1 MPSNSML
8 KSNSFASSSKILLV
22 EPDKTN
28 RSLLASLIEELRPE
42 RFMVAKSLAE
52 ARSAMSDRVEQ
63 FDCVILGVKNP
74 PTSGFH
80 FLQDIR
86 IGGVPRTPRN
96 TRVIL
101 VSPPPNRAML
111 ALAKALDLDGFIAI
125 PVTVASVNNTLSAA
139 LKRQREAQEP
149 GVYADVKLPQ
159 PVKKKLPVEQ
169 KHATPNAKVVWS
181 AKEKEKAELIR
192 SLKDGVAADASA
204 PPVQQAQIDNIRS
217 FWLKDLLPGMVLA
230 EEIQGENKE
239 LLLATGTVLNDSLI
253 EKIKKFS
260 ELGICRSFLKA
271 GSAPE

>member
-1 MPSNSML
+1 ML

-42 RFMVAKSLAE
+42 RFMIAKSLAE

-111 ALAKALDLDGFIAI
+111 TLAKALDLDGFIAI
-125 PVTVASVNNTLSAA
+125 PVTVSSVNNTLSAA

-204 PPVQQAQIDNIRS
+204 PPVQPAQIDNIRS

>member
-42 RFMVAKSLAE
+42 RFMIAKSLAE

-111 ALAKALDLDGFIAI
+111 TLAKALDLDGFIAI
-125 PVTVASVNNTLSAA
+125 PVTVSSVNNTLSAA

-204 PPVQQAQIDNIRS
+204 PPVQPAQIDNIRS